1 MKTNFFLLI
10 VMMPILLT
18 ACVQMNPVGNTWHNN
33 PRHHSASFKIEP
45 SSNEVIAKYHEHL
58 AKEIQV
64 KLQEQKKLL
73 KEYEDRS
80 YFYGAKGQDLRS
92 HTSAN
97 IRYYENLV
105 EENLRKAAIHYRLA
119 NEQKEHDTAVDASE
133 PPTLSTDIGDWD
145 HEFSVSP
152 KNMP

>member
-10 VMMPILLT
+10 GLMPIFLT
-18 ACVQMNPVGNTWHNN
+18 ACVQMNPIGNTWHN
-33 PRHHSASFKIEP
+33 PRHHSASFEVEP
-45 SSNEVIAKYHEHL
+45 SSNEAIAKYHEYL

-64 KLQEQKKLL
+64 KLQEQKNLL

-119 NEQKEHDTAVDASE
+119 NEQKERDTAADTSE
-133 PPTLSTDIGDWD
+133 SPTLSTDIGDWE

>member
-10 VMMPILLT
+10 GLMPIFLT
-18 ACVQMNPVGNTWHNN
+18 ACVQMNPIGNTWHN
-33 PRHHSASFKIEP
+33 PRHHSASFEVEP
-45 SSNEVIAKYHEHL
+45 SSYEAIAKYHENL
-58 AKEIQV
+58 AKEIQA

-119 NEQKEHDTAVDASE
+119 NEQKERDTTADTSE
-133 PPTLSTDIGDWD
+133 SPTLSTDIGDWEY
-145 HEFSVSP
+145 EFP
-152 KNMP
+152 IIPRNMP

>member
-10 VMMPILLT
+10 GLMPIFLT
-18 ACVQMNPVGNTWHNN
+18 ACVQMNPIGNTWHN
-33 PRHHSASFKIEP
+33 PRHHSASFEVEP
-45 SSNEVIAKYHEHL
+45 SSNEAIAKYHEYL

-64 KLQEQKKLL
+64 KLQEQKNLL

-119 NEQKEHDTAVDASE
+119 NEQKERDTAADTSE
-133 PPTLSTDIGDWD
+133 SPTLSTDIGDWE

-152 KNMP
+152 KNIP